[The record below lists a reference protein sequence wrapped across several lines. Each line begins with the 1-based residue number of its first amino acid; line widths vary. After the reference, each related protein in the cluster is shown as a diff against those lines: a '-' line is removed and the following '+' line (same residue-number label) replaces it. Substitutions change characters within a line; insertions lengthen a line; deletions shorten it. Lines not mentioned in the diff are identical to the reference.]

1 MNVLEIE
8 ESKDLLLK
16 LRQGNEPAFNAVYMM
31 YAKTLYKRI
40 FSIVKDASVTE
51 ELLQD
56 LFLKIWQKRE
66 AINPELSFKSY
77 LYAIANNLVYDYM
90 RKVACDK
97 RLMASLLINSVDYY
111 LHTEEAYNV
120 KETNLILKE
129 AINNLS
135 PQQKQ
140 VFTLC
145 KIEGKSYKE
154 ASQIMGI
161 TTDTVNSHVVKSSR
175 YIRSYLKKNL
185 ELTLSVLILLSLR
198 Q

>member
-1 MNVLEIE
+1 MNVIEIE

-16 LRQGNEPAFNAVYMM
+16 LRQGSEPAFNEIYMM
-31 YAKTLYKRI
+31 YAKTLYQRI
-40 FSIVKDASVTE
+40 FSIVKDSSVTE

-56 LFLKIWQKRE
+56 LFLKIWQKRDV
-66 AINPELSFKSY
+66 INPELSFKSF
-77 LYAIANNLVYDYM
+77 LYTIANNLVYDYM

-97 RLMASLLINSVDYY
+97 RLVASLMINSVDYY

-120 KETNLILKE
+120 KETNFILTE
-129 AINNLS
+129 AINKLS

-154 ASQIMGI
+154 ASQILGI

-175 YIRSYLKKNL
+175 YIRSYLKENL
-185 ELTLSVLILLSLR
+185 KLTVAIMVMLGLNP
-198 Q
+198 

>member
-120 KETNLILKE
+120 KETNLILNE

-185 ELTLSVLILLSLR
+185 ELTLSILILLSLR

>member
-77 LYAIANNLVYDYM
+77 FYAIANNLVYDYM

>member
-1 MNVLEIE
+1 MNVIEIE

-16 LRQGNEPAFNAVYMM
+16 LRQGSEPAFNEIYMM
-31 YAKTLYKRI
+31 YAKTLYQRI
-40 FSIVKDASVTE
+40 FSIVKDSSVTE

-56 LFLKIWQKRE
+56 LFLKIWQKRDV
-66 AINPELSFKSY
+66 INPELSFKSF
-77 LYAIANNLVYDYM
+77 LYTIANNLVYDYM

-97 RLMASLLINSVDYY
+97 RLVASLMINSVDYY

-120 KETNLILKE
+120 KETNFILTE
-129 AINNLS
+129 AINKLS

-154 ASQIMGI
+154 ASQILGI

-175 YIRSYLKKNL
+175 YIRSYLKENL
-185 ELTLSVLILLSLR
+185 KLTVAIMIMLSLNP
-198 Q
+198 

>member
-40 FSIVKDASVTE
+40 YSIVKDTAVTE

-66 AINPELSFKSY
+66 QIDPDLSFKSY
-77 LYAIANNLVYDYM
+77 LYKVANNLVYDYM

-97 RLMASLLINSVDYY
+97 RLLAALLINSVDYY
-111 LHTEEAYNV
+111 LHTEEAYSA
-120 KETNLILKE
+120 KETNLILNE
-129 AINNLS
+129 AINKLS

-161 TTDTVNSHVVKSSR
+161 TTDTVNSHIVKSSR
-175 YIRSYLKKNL
+175 YIRSYLKENL
-185 ELTLSVLILLSLR
+185 ELTVAILIMLGLHH
-198 Q
+198 